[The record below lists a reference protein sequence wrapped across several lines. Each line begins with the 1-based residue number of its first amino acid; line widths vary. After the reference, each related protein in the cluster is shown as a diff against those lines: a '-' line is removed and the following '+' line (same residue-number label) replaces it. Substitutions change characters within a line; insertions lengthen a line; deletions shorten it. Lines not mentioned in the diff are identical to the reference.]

1 MDMIRFQHALIYV
14 TEARFQNRSWRGSF
28 AFVRAS
34 GKATDMAKICAV
46 LMTLAVLLLLAPT
59 IALSACAGH
68 DLAQGWDTDFAARVS
83 ARAAATPFG
92 EGRMY
97 EVQRDG
103 AASTLFGTLHLT
115 DDDVATPPDALID
128 RLANARQLMVEVTR
142 EEEKRMMRKIIL
154 NPGLFLAKDSARLQR
169 SLSVAEW
176 RDLVRML
183 KPYGIPEPYA
193 NQVAPWYLAITLTIP
208 ACAQADVASGRLIL
222 DRRIEAAAK
231 ERGIPVTGLE
241 IPEEVFSLFS
251 DLPYD
256 DQVAMLRASLPTAWL
271 AEDMLAT
278 TKRMYKNGQIAQIEA
293 FSLALLEQ
301 VDDPKA
307 SQAADKFL
315 ELLLVE
321 RNRRWM
327 DQLVPA
333 LDEGGLVVAVGALH
347 LTGEDGL
354 LAQLQ
359 ALGFKVTRLDL

>member
-1 MDMIRFQHALIYV
+1 MTKRPTLLMFLAALMFLIP
-14 TEARFQNRSWRGSF
+14 
-28 AFVRAS
+28 
-34 GKATDMAKICAV
+34 AV
-46 LMTLAVLLLLAPT
+46 TLA
-59 IALSACAGH
+59 ACAGH
-68 DLAQGWDTDFAARVS
+68 DLAQDWDPEFAARVS

-115 DDDVATPPDALID
+115 DDDVANPPNALLD
-128 RLANARQLMVEVTR
+128 RLTNARQLIVEVTR

-154 NPGLFLAKDSARLQR
+154 NPGLFLAKDSVRLQS
-169 SLSVAEW
+169 SLSVSEW
-176 RDLVRML
+176 RDLVRVL

-231 ERGIPVTGLE
+231 ERGVPVTGLE
-241 IPEEVFSLFS
+241 IPEEVFSLFAG
-251 DLPYD
+251 LPYD

-301 VDDPKA
+301 VEDPEV

-333 LDEGGLVVAVGALH
+333 LDEGGLIVAVGALH

-354 LAQLQ
+354 LAQLK
-359 ALGFKVTRLDL
+359 ALGFKVTRLDP